1 MKTKIEYALKTLNN
15 VGQDNGFT
23 AHLGT
28 SDKVYLKFKTT
39 ETIIYISDE
48 EIEDRAVEFLESE
61 IEAIKR
67 N

>member
-1 MKTKIEYALKTLNN
+1 MNKKIEYALKTLNN

-28 SDKVYLKFKTT
+28 SNKVYLKFKVTDN
-39 ETIIYISDE
+39 IIYISDE
-48 EIEDRAVEFLESE
+48 EIEDRAVEYLESE
-61 IEAIKR
+61 IESIKR